1 MVFYDDAGAQ
11 KFIRARTD
19 FALINLPTANQLGR
33 RPLELDMRLAELTSF
48 FSVFSFHMPLAA
60 LASAASIDAALA
72 AGTKDFCLI
81 QNAGHVFYGYDR
93 LSFAL
98 QEALET
104 CRLVTGNLRGDG
116 PLDPNCLLIN
126 RRAWEALGRP
136 SFPITAGG
144 IALPPGQ
151 TAQPWSDAITRSCM
165 TVRTE
170 GDVFAWFAA
179 LDDVTAAAPDPAMD
193 ATLAFLRNA
202 PDKEGAPRKI
212 FVFNSENDADFPQLR
227 YRPGIDCAFMLASG
241 FKTNRILETLGFHD
255 ATKVVHYDYSAPA
268 LMLRRA
274 MVETWDG
281 KDFAA
286 FFTAM
291 RPRIDAAFSVEG
303 GPAGVGY
310 LPGPLLKDR
319 AAVEREFQREV
330 SSVFASE
337 AQWLAHW
344 GRYRELSHAYVEADV
359 IRDRTAAKAMIA
371 AHAQGNTV
379 LWMSDMFN
387 SPNAVGKFSWKRRRE
402 SFEVIADAL
411 KAHASSDLILGGP
424 PALWVR
430 ARP

>member
-11 KFIRARTD
+11 KSIRARTD
-19 FALINLPTANQLGR
+19 FALINLAAVNQVGR

-60 LASAASIDAALA
+60 LAAAPSIDAALA

-81 QNAGHVFYGYDR
+81 QNAGHVFYGYDQ

-98 QEALET
+98 QEALDA
-104 CRLVTGNLRGDG
+104 CRLVTGNVQGDG
-116 PLDPNCLLIN
+116 TLDPNYLLIN

-136 SFPITAGG
+136 SFAATPAGVT
-144 IALPPGQ
+144 LPPRQ
-151 TAQPWSDAITRSCM
+151 TAQAWSDAVTKSCM
-165 TVRTE
+165 TVRTG

-179 LDDVTAAAPDPAMD
+179 LDDVTAPQSDPALEP
-193 ATLAFLRNA
+193 TLAFLRNA
-202 PDKEGAPRKI
+202 PDKEGAPKKI
-212 FVFNSENDADFPQLR
+212 FVFNSENDADLPQLR
-227 YRPGIDCAFMLASG
+227 YRPGIDCAFVLASG

-281 KDFAA
+281 RDFAA
-286 FFTAM
+286 FFMAV
-291 RPRIDAAFSVEG
+291 RPRIDAAFSAEG

-310 LPGPLLKDR
+310 LPGPLLKDKT
-319 AAVEREFQREV
+319 AVEREFHREV
-330 SSVFASE
+330 ASVFTSE

-344 GRYRELSHAYVEADV
+344 ARYRKLAHVYVEADV
-359 IRDRTAAKAMIA
+359 IRDRTAAKSMIA
-371 AHAQGNTV
+371 AHARGNTV

-387 SPNAVGKFSWKRRRE
+387 SPNAVGKFSWTRRRQ
-402 SFEVIADAL
+402 SFDVIADAL
-411 KAHASSDLILGGP
+411 KAHAGSDLILGGQ

-430 ARP
+430 AKP

>member
-11 KFIRARTD
+11 KTIRARTD
-19 FALINLPTANQLGR
+19 YALVNLPGVNLPGANQPGR

-48 FSVFSFHMPLAA
+48 FSVFSFHMPLVA
-60 LASAASIDAALA
+60 LANAVSVDAALA
-72 AGTKDFCLI
+72 AGNKDFCLI
-81 QNAGHVFYGYDR
+81 QNAGHVFYGYDQ

-98 QEALET
+98 QEALDG
-104 CRLVTGNLRGDG
+104 CRLVTGTLRADG
-116 PLDPNCLLIN
+116 TLDPNCILVN

-136 SFPITAGG
+136 SFAAGASG
-144 IALPPGQ
+144 VTLPAGQ
-151 TAQPWSDAITRSCM
+151 AAQPWSEGITKACM

-170 GDVFAWFAA
+170 GDIFAWLAA
-179 LDDVTAAAPDPAMD
+179 LDDVTTASPDPAMN

-202 PDKEGAPRKI
+202 PDKEGAPKKI
-212 FVFNSENDADFPQLR
+212 FVFNSENDADLPQLR

-241 FKTNRILETLGFHD
+241 FKTNRILETLGFHS

-268 LMLRRA
+268 LMLRQA

-281 KDFAA
+281 RDFAA
-286 FFTAM
+286 FFMAM
-291 RPRIDAAFSVEG
+291 RPRVDAAF
-303 GPAGVGY
+303 PAGVGY
-310 LPGPLLKDR
+310 LPGPLLKDT

-330 SSVFASE
+330 SSVFTSE

-344 GRYRELSHAYVEADV
+344 ARYQALSHVYVEADV

-387 SPNAVGKFSWKRRRE
+387 SPNAVGKFSWSRRRQ

-411 KAHASSDLILGGP
+411 KAHSASDLILGGP

-430 ARP
+430 PR